1 VWNDFAEPPQAGI
14 KLGDSRHA
22 IVLFDGR
29 DSSQWESEKK
39 EPIGWKIEDGAMKV
53 VPGTG
58 SIMTKDS
65 FGDFKMHLEFK
76 LPRLDDRI
84 NGQDRA
90 NSGVY
95 IQRRYEI
102 QILDSYGL
110 EPLDNGCGAIY
121 EAKAPNI
128 NACAMP
134 NEWQSYDII
143 FQAARYDKDDPVKK
157 IENAKITVWHN
168 GVLIHKDVEIP
179 DKTGEGKPEGPEPAP
194 ILLQD
199 HGNEVWFRNIWIS
212 PL

>member
-1 VWNDFAEPPQAGI
+1 
-14 KLGDSRHA
+14 
-22 IVLFDGR
+22 
-29 DSSQWESEKK
+29 
-39 EPIGWKIEDGAMKV
+39 
-53 VPGTG
+53 
-58 SIMTKDS
+58 MTKDS

-76 LPRLDDRI
+76 LSRLADSI

-110 EPLDNGCGAIY
+110 EPRDNGCGAIY
-121 EAKAPNI
+121 EVKAPNT

-143 FQAARYDKDDPVKK
+143 FRAARYDKDDPYVK
-157 IENAKITVWHN
+157 IENAKITVWQN
-168 GVLIHKDVEIP
+168 GVLIHKNIEIP
-179 DKTGEGKPEGPEPAP
+179 NKTGEGKPEGPEPAP

>member
-1 VWNDFAEPPQAGI
+1 
-14 KLGDSRHA
+14 
-22 IVLFDGR
+22 
-29 DSSQWESEKK
+29 
-39 EPIGWKIEDGAMKV
+39 MKV

-58 SIMTKDS
+58 SIMTKGN

-76 LPRLDDRI
+76 LPQLETQV

-95 IQRRYEI
+95 IQRRYEV

-110 EPLDNGCGAIY
+110 EPQDQDCGAIY
-121 EAKAPNI
+121 KYKAPNK
-128 NACAMP
+128 NACAKP

-143 FQAARYDKDDPVKK
+143 FRTARYDSNEPGATK
-157 IENAKITVWHN
+157 INNAVITVWQN
-168 GVLIHKDVEIP
+168 GVQIHKDVEIP
-179 DKTGEGKPEGPEPAP
+179 DKTGAGKPEGPEPAP

-199 HGNEVWFRNIWIS
+199 HSNQVWFRNIWIE